1 MMVSLPRA
9 CTLSAALLLV
19 SPACLALDGSH
30 LKQRADAV
38 LMLMSYTVVP
48 DVTASD
54 LNIGS
59 GTNEKNQLSITQFG
73 GGATLSKRYPIYLE
87 GTLGYS
93 RYDPQFVLSNGDDS
107 RTIPAKWNSLTGTGG
122 IGWDFNLY
130 THKWGGTLVLR
141 PIFNFMLGTM
151 ASDVRIGSRL
161 IEHKRDA
168 DFKFLDGGRLNAYG
182 LGGSLMLDY
191 ELFSKEQDIDVELRY
206 SGMSLQTFGSTPEAV
221 SGQSSAENL
230 GLYLRRRAPISD
242 WTLLKSPVRY
252 VLEGAHTE
260 YLGDQRGQLGFN
272 GLSSLG
278 VGLEL
283 DSSQYPVFI
292 SRTRLVA
299 RYMFGDNTRGYGVGL
314 AMSF

>member
-1 MMVSLPRA
+1 MTVSLPCA
-9 CTLSAALLLV
+9 CTLSATLLLV
-19 SPACLALDGSH
+19 SPACFALDGSH

-54 LNIGS
+54 LIIGS
-59 GTNEKNQLSITQFG
+59 GSNEKNQLSITQFG

-107 RTIPAKWNSLTGTGG
+107 RNIPAKWNSLTGTGG

-130 THKWGGTLVLR
+130 TDRWGGTLVLR

-161 IEHKRDA
+161 IEQKRNA

-221 SGQSSAENL
+221 SGPSTMSWSTAEPAVRYRAFPPRCSSDQSKTQL
-230 GLYLRRRAPISD
+230 KYPHQGIFLYL
-242 WTLLKSPVRY
+242 
-252 VLEGAHTE
+252 
-260 YLGDQRGQLGFN
+260 
-272 GLSSLG
+272 SL
-278 VGLEL
+278 
-283 DSSQYPVFI
+283 D
-292 SRTRLVA
+292 
-299 RYMFGDNTRGYGVGL
+299 GDNMTLPPSDRVDIIPDRV
-314 AMSF
+314 